1 MTGIAPTQRV
11 RRFSRSERAVHWAL
25 AAAVLAMIATG
36 IALGVNVWHGVA
48 FPIHVGSVFVLVA
61 GVYVIAI
68 VGDPAAL
75 RRAGGQLSRI
85 EPATIA
91 AGSAGRRGASSAAA
105 AIRRRSAGSTP
116 GQKLNAILIGTLLTA
131 STASGLY
138 WWAHLHGLVSNS
150 NVDGAIHNIAGV
162 AIIVLVCGHLY
173 MAVLNPGTRHALRG
187 VTTGSVDIEWARQ
200 HHPAWLAEQPDD
212 DLSPAAREPP
222 RAP

>member
-1 MTGIAPTQRV
+1 MPGIAPTQRV
-11 RRFSRSERAVHWAL
+11 RRFTRTERAAHWAL
-25 AAAVLAMIATG
+25 AATVLAMIATG

-48 FPIHVGSVFVLVA
+48 FPIHVGSVLVLAA

-85 EPATIA
+85 EKDDRRWLGWAPRSLL
-91 AGSAGRRGASSAAA
+91 GSGGDPPPVGRFNA
-105 AIRRRSAGSTP
+105 

-131 STASGLY
+131 STASGVY

-162 AIIVLVCGHLY
+162 SIIVLVCGHLY
-173 MAVLNPGTRHALRG
+173 MAVLNPATRHALRG
-187 VTTGSVDIEWARQ
+187 VTMGSVDIEWARH
-200 HHPAWLAEQPDD
+200 HHPAWLAELRDD
-212 DLSPAAREPP
+212 DLSPATREPP
-222 RAP
+222 PAP